1 MRLYQH
7 GASGEAVIDIQ
18 LRLSSLGRPC
28 DPDHPGEY
36 GPATTSVVSEFQ
48 RSKGLPVDGIVGP
61 ETWRVL
67 VESGYRLGDRLLYH
81 RLPMMRGDDVAE
93 LQNALNALGFEA
105 GKADGIFGP
114 DTLKGLLDFQSNRGL
129 AEDGI
134 CGPGVSGELE
144 LVDRATHKEG
154 REGVREREWLRH
166 LPESIAGRRL
176 FVDPFCRDDAEALH
190 SWEVATACARE
201 LQELGA
207 IAVLSRSADAR
218 PPERV
223 RARRANRLGV
233 DLVIAFAAPTDGP
246 GVFFFETERG
256 RSDAG
261 EQLAARIASRLG
273 VEIAGRAIPILR
285 ETRPVAVVVAV
296 SDTGPRTGKEV
307 ALGVEALFLSPPVP

>member
-1 MRLYQH
+1 MRLYQQ
-7 GASGEAVIDIQ
+7 GASGEAVSDIQ
-18 LRLSSLGRPC
+18 LRLSSLGWPC
-28 DPDHPGEY
+28 DPDPPGEY
-36 GPATTSVVSEFQ
+36 EQATASAVSEFQ
-48 RSKGLPVDGIVGP
+48 RSKGLIVDGIVGP

-67 VESGYRLGDRLLYH
+67 VESGYRLGDRLLYN
-81 RLPMMRGDDVAE
+81 RLPMMRGDDVAD
-93 LQNALNALGFEA
+93 LQKALNALGFEA

-114 DTLKGLLDFQSNRGL
+114 DTQTGLLDFQRNRGL

-134 CGPGVSGELE
+134 CGPRVSGELE

-166 LPESIAGRRL
+166 LPDSVAGRRL
-176 FVDPFCRDDAEALH
+176 FVDPFCRDDIEALH
-190 SWEVATACARE
+190 SWEAASACARE
-201 LQELGA
+201 LQEHGA

-233 DLVIAFAAPTDGP
+233 DLVIAFATPTDGP
-246 GVFFFETERG
+246 GVFFFESERS

-261 EQLAARIASRLG
+261 EQLASRIASRLG
-273 VEIAGRAIPILR
+273 VGISGLAIPILR

-296 SDTGPRTGKEV
+296 PDSGPKTGMEV
-307 ALGVEALFLSPPVP
+307 ALGVEALFLNPPTP